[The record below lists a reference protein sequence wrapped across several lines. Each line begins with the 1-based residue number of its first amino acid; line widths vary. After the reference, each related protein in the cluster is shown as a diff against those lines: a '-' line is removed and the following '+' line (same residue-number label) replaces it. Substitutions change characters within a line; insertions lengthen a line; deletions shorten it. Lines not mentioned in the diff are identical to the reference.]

1 MSKKKAMNLKDT
13 EEGYIE
19 MFRGRNGIIKLQSY
33 KKKKIIHRTVEEN
46 EWKIRENYTKSLG
59 DMSI

>member
-1 MSKKKAMNLKDT
+1 VSKKKAMNLKDT

-46 EWKIRENYTKSLG
+46 E
-59 DMSI
+59 